1 MHQRAEAFGQR
12 DPTGADL
19 FSGEYEYMDLY
30 EVRARIAPDSFARLL
45 GIEVLEASPTRAV
58 AELPL
63 EKQFFNAHGS
73 AHGGLIFSL
82 ADMAFA
88 ALVVAND
95 LTCVNAQTSISYVKA
110 GRKGPLRAE
119 ARMLNSGRKLVTC
132 EVSVLDADDELLALA
147 TVTGYVMTP
156 RPAA

>member
-1 MHQRAEAFGQR
+1 
-12 DPTGADL
+12 
-19 FSGEYEYMDLY
+19 MDIN

-45 GIEVLEASPTRAV
+45 GIEVLEASPERAV
-58 AELPL
+58 AGVPL
-63 EKQFFNAHGS
+63 AEQYFNAHGS

-95 LTCVNAQTSISYVKA
+95 LTCVNAQTSISYIKTGKA
-110 GRKGPLRAE
+110 GPLRAE
-119 ARMLNSGRKLVTC
+119 SRMIHAGRKLVTC
-132 EVSVLDADDELLALA
+132 EVRVLDADGALLALA
-147 TVTGYVMTP
+147 TVTGYVMTS

>member
-1 MHQRAEAFGQR
+1 
-12 DPTGADL
+12 
-19 FSGEYEYMDLY
+19 MDINA
-30 EVRARIAPDSFARLL
+30 VRARITPDQFASFL
-45 GIEVLEASPTRAV
+45 GIKVLEANSERALV
-58 AELPL
+58 GVELEDHYL
-63 EKQFFNAHGS
+63 NIHGG

-95 LTCVNAQTSISYVKA
+95 LLCVNAQTSIPSVKQ
-110 GRKGPLRAE
+110 GKKGPLRAE
-119 ARMLNSGRKLVTC
+119 ARMIRAGHKLVTC
-132 EVSVLDADDELLALA
+132 EVRVLDADDELLSLA

>member
-1 MHQRAEAFGQR
+1 M
-12 DPTGADL
+12 
-19 FSGEYEYMDLY
+19 
-30 EVRARIAPDSFARLL
+30 
-45 GIEVLEASPTRAV
+45 

>member
-1 MHQRAEAFGQR
+1 
-12 DPTGADL
+12 
-19 FSGEYEYMDLY
+19 MDIN

-45 GIEVLEASPTRAV
+45 GIEVLEAFPTRAV
-58 AELPL
+58 VGAPL
-63 EKQFFNAHGS
+63 ESQGFNAHGS
-73 AHGGLIFSL
+73 AHGGMIFSL

-88 ALVVAND
+88 ALAVAND

-119 ARMLNSGRKLVTC
+119 ARMINPGRKLITC
-132 EVSVLDADDELLALA
+132 ETKVFDADGELLALA
-147 TVTGYVMTP
+147 TVTGYVITP